1 MKYKNLIFDMGNV
14 ILDFSPDYL
23 LSKYTD
29 DLEIIQTL
37 KCELFYSGLWQK
49 MDNGDVTLEEMYKTV
64 SKKVPNY
71 MHSVLSTYLENW
83 SFNLVINPTMEAFI
97 KGIKEKGFG
106 IYLCSNAPSF
116 FTDLIEFY
124 PVLKI
129 FDGIVFSGDIGFSK
143 PNPEIYEYLTL
154 YRIKKACQFLSES
167 SVRISEVASKVGF
180 RDQRYFSVV
189 FKKYM
194 GTTPKSYKE
203 EL

>member
-29 DLEIIQTL
+29 DLEIIHTL

-71 MHSVLSTYLENW
+71 MHSILSTYLENW

-124 PVLKI
+124 PILKI

-143 PNPEIYEYLTL
+143 PNPEIYEYLLDTYEL
-154 YRIKKACQFLSES
+154 IAEECLFIDDLSSNIHGAYRVGIDGYQYNGNFQLFQDYLKNIKA
-167 SVRISEVASKVGF
+167 I
-180 RDQRYFSVV
+180 
-189 FKKYM
+189 
-194 GTTPKSYKE
+194 
-203 EL
+203 